1 MNTHSFLV
9 PTLALVIVASFIA
22 TIFGTLMGYSH
33 IESAM
38 AGTLVGYLSA
48 KAEQVVAFYFGSS
61 AGSQAKDAM
70 LHQSTPTK
78 L

>member
-1 MNTHSFLV
+1 
-9 PTLALVIVASFIA
+9 
-22 TIFGTLMGYSH
+22 MGYSH

-61 AGSQAKDAM
+61 AGSQKKDEM
-70 LHQSTPTK
+70 LHNSTPIK
-78 L
+78 